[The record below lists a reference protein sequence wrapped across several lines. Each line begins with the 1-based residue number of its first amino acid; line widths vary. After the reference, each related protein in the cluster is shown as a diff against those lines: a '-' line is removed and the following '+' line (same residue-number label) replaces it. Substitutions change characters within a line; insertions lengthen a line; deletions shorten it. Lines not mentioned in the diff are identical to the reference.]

1 MMVCSTAGR
10 REALTDLGGEF
21 PITLRVSISM
31 LSVLLVVNDSELDG
45 TEGSMDARCG
55 NSCCLQL
62 KTMSLYYKV
71 VFVVGEKER
80 KRGI

>member
-1 MMVCSTAGR
+1 LIKGGK

-55 NSCCLQL
+55 NSRLQL
-62 KTMSLYYKV
+62 KMMSLYHKV
-71 VFVVGEKER
+71 VSVVGGKEE